1 MQRRVALAGV
11 LALAFVTGCKTGQPI
26 GAAKMGDPT
35 TPGTI
40 GGIVKSPGGEPIV
53 GRTVNAVEVKTAQRY
68 RVVTSSNGGF
78 SIRVPPG
85 EYRLEVELREGE
97 RVLQDPGTMRIHRS
111 DLDANRDVVIGQ

>member
-1 MQRRVALAGV
+1 MERRVALAGV
-11 LALAFVTGCKTGQPI
+11 VALAFVAGCKTGQPI

-40 GGIVKSPGGEPIV
+40 GGILKSPGGEPV
-53 GRTVNAVEVKTAQRY
+53 TGRTVNAVEVKSGQRFSAVTA
-68 RVVTSSNGGF
+68 SNGGF

-85 EYRLEVELREGE
+85 EYRLQVELREGE